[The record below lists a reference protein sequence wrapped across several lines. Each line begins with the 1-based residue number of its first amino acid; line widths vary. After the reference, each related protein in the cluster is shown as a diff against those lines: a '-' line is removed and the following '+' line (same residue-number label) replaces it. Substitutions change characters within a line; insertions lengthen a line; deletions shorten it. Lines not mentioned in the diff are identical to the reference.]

1 LPVIHVSRVSNPAT
15 DVSLGGAMDGFSR
28 RTEGSKQ
35 VRRRSRSAPAVSAGD
50 AGSGHAQE
58 VAVARY
64 IADMTAELEA
74 MAKAAHLDLVAYF
87 LAMARA
93 ESETAARAADGSQ
106 GEDAT
111 A

>member
-1 LPVIHVSRVSNPAT
+1 
-15 DVSLGGAMDGFSR
+15 MEGFSR
-28 RTEGSKQ
+28 RSEGSKP
-35 VRRRSRSAPAVSAGD
+35 VRRRSRSAAAAGD
-50 AGSGHAQE
+50 AVGDDAQE

-74 MAKAAHLDLVAYF
+74 MAKAARLDLVGYF

-93 ESETAARAADGSQ
+93 ESETAARAADGSH
-106 GEDAT
+106 DPHVA

>member
-1 LPVIHVSRVSNPAT
+1 
-15 DVSLGGAMDGFSR
+15 MEGFSGR
-28 RTEGSKQ
+28 SDGSKP
-35 VRRRSRSAPAVSAGD
+35 VRRRSRSAPAAAAGD
-50 AGSGHAQE
+50 AVGGDAQE

-93 ESETAARAADGSQ
+93 ESETATRPTDGSH
-106 GEDAT
+106 DADDT